1 MTPLE
6 TLTDDAFDRW
16 LESLAL
22 KDASRLREMKLYDFT
37 PEQDNKLG
45 AWLNS
50 EWKHNKKRRRGGQP
64 SRRLADALRLID
76 DILEKES
83 DATVTSAIAR
93 AAERHGYEDESL
105 WKARQRRNRKLKE
118 GGHG

>member
-6 TLTDDAFDRW
+6 VLSDEAFGRW

-22 KDASRLREMKLYDFT
+22 KDASQLREIKLYDLT

-45 AWLNS
+45 AWLS
-50 EWKHNKKRRRGGQP
+50 SQWKRTQKRCRGGQP
-64 SRRLADALRLID
+64 SKRLADALRLVE
-76 DILEKES
+76 DILENES

-93 AAERHGYEDESL
+93 AAERYGYEDESL